1 MSREKGEVSGCS
13 QPCQPGLIG
22 LWGKA
27 YQRGSLTPS
36 VLTATVVRL
45 SSLDPV
51 RFSELSL
58 TVVGRDVGIQL
69 KKLPQGTVAY
79 VVNVW
84 SLRRPGD
91 SYFIPGNARL

>member
-1 MSREKGEVSGCS
+1 MDRGGLFNESAMESRSRTYVLAQEMPGKAISRVSREKGEVSGCS
-13 QPCQPGLIG
+13 QPCQPGLTG

-51 RFSELSL
+51 WFGELSL
-58 TVVGRDVGIQL
+58 TVVGRDVGI
-69 KKLPQGTVAY
+69 
-79 VVNVW
+79 
-84 SLRRPGD
+84 
-91 SYFIPGNARL
+91 